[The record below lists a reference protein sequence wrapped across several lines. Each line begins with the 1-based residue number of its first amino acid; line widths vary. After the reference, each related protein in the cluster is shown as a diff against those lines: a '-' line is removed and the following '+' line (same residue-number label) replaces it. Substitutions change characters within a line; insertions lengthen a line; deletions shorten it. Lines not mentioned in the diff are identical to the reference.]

1 MPCVNSLVPPRRG
14 ERYLFPSSQYARCM
28 EARHDLRKFITEFA
42 VAESGAVLSSGRE
55 HLAPSRLGREIAEIV
70 QCGETGTVRL
80 VRTSLETDQD
90 PKRIDELTMWGSSPW
105 GRGS

>member
-1 MPCVNSLVPPRRG
+1 
-14 ERYLFPSSQYARCM
+14 M

-55 HLAPSRLGREIAEIV
+55 HLAPSRLGREIA
-70 QCGETGTVRL
+70 QCGDTGPVGL

-90 PKRIDELTMWGSSPW
+90 PERIDELKTWGSSPW
-105 GRGS
+105 GRGSRARRAPAAT